1 MHSFND
7 KKKIVSEF
15 FNNKKKTH
23 STEID
28 LEVAAS
34 IVKGPPKE
42 APDKT
47 QRAVDDGN
55 FWKNPVNQV
64 SQIDFQNSNPS
75 KEAVKYGGHISRD
88 ELAKH
93 HKHGDAWI
101 ALNGRVYDVTKYA
114 AIHPGGKKIALGYG
128 KDATELYN
136 KYHSWVNV
144 DAIIGKCFIGML
156 E

>member
-1 MHSFND
+1 M
-7 KKKIVSEF
+7 SEF

-28 LEVAAS
+28 IEVAVS
-34 IVKGPPKE
+34 VLKSSQTNTTN
-42 APDKT
+42 KT

-64 SQIDFQNSNPS
+64 SQIDFQNAPPS
-75 KEAVKYGGHISRD
+75 KDTIKYGGHISLE

-93 HKHGDAWI
+93 HKHTDAWI

-114 AIHPGGKKIALGYG
+114 PIHPGGKKIALGYG